1 MYARPRT
8 ATSITLGRPQGTYR
22 PRYGSRT
29 VDIVMNP
36 VSSFE
41 ETALRLE
48 PLNAALRSLGV
59 ERLSLFGSVLRGTAD
74 ASSDA
79 DVLVRFAPGEK
90 SFDRFLQV
98 ADLLEA
104 RLGRR
109 VELLTTESLSP
120 VLGPKILA
128 EARDVALAT

>member
-1 MYARPRT
+1 
-8 ATSITLGRPQGTYR
+8 
-22 PRYGSRT
+22 
-29 VDIVMNP
+29 MNP